1 MNSSA
6 DKNGDSIPTSNS
18 LTNIK
23 SSSSASIHAV
33 DDAPYC
39 ENCLQLEFFNIN
51 CTKCFASVHHE
62 TTSISQLLAIA
73 RQWHPDIQ
81 TNMDLLIQ
89 RMLDKGAHPDDRD
102 QLTDMTLL
110 HFACKSGAIGI
121 GDAEKSLNLVVTM
134 VEKHQANPNLIC
146 KWNDMSALHIATYF
160 DVAPIVG
167 YLVTVVKPSIIDY
180 PSRYLDSQTPLHI
193 AATNL
198 CLRSARIL
206 LSSGANILLKDDRM
220 KTPLDCVPIEM
231 NENSSIEMNQP
242 DISLE
247 LRTILE
253 EATLIIS
260 GESNST
266 DAECM
271 KTAKVVLS
279 ALGLEIGD
287 RIIVGNAKVGTLRY
301 CGPTQFAT
309 GIWTGIQLDE
319 PIGKNDGSIDGVRY
333 FVCPPNYGIFAPIN
347 RISKLDTDDCDLMMM
362 MMMNHS
368 FDSKQHHHGR
378 QSNHYHYGYNPMNV
392 HSKIDTGL
400 NTISRY
406 SHVNLALSS
415 SRSSINSEDVCI
427 GSKVYLTDKK
437 TGIIRFMGPTKF
449 APGIWYGVELT
460 RPIGKNDGSVQG
472 VRYFTC
478 KQRYG
483 IFVSF
488 ARIAKVMSSSNSKNS
503 PAQIRSSQDVSESE
517 DDSDMSLNYS
527 GTSSLD
533 LLQFTQLKNTE
544 SKLNNSN
551 HHNNNNNDDHNV
563 KNHNKPAIRRSM
575 SLCRN
580 ISTTTTTKRHSD
592 KGEYI
597 SNSNSLPH
605 EKSWLRIGVNVL
617 VNGMVGSIRYIG
629 PVHFAAKGIFLGI
642 ELRTPSGKNDG
653 SIDGKRYFTCKPNH
667 GLFARPK
674 KVTIRGI
681 NAAKLLPDS
690 QN

>member
-1 MNSSA
+1 MNFIA
-6 DKNGDSIPTSNS
+6 DKNGNTI
-18 LTNIK
+18 
-23 SSSSASIHAV
+23 SSTKIVHPI

-39 ENCLQLEFFNIN
+39 ENCWQGDEFFNLN
-51 CTKCFASVHHE
+51 CQQCFDRFQDE
-62 TTSISQLLAIA
+62 KTTISQLMAIA

-81 TNMDLLIQ
+81 TNMDLLIN
-89 RMLDKGAHPDDRD
+89 RMLEKGAHADDRD
-102 QLTDMTLL
+102 ELTDMTLL

-121 GDAEKSLNLVVTM
+121 GDEDKSLNLVVALI
-134 VEKHQANPNLIC
+134 EKYQANPNLIC

-160 DVAPIVG
+160 DVAPVVG

-180 PSRYLDSQTPLHI
+180 PSRYSDSQTPLHI

-220 KTPLDCVPIEM
+220 RTPLDCVPTESDPSFSWFEM
-231 NENSSIEMNQP
+231 QQP

-247 LRTILE
+247 LRSILE

-287 RIIVGNAKVGTLRY
+287 RIIVGNAKIGTLRY

-309 GIWTGIQLDE
+309 GIWTGIELDE
-319 PIGKNDGSIDGVRY
+319 PIGKNDGSIDGIRY
-333 FVCPPNYGIFAPIN
+333 FVCPPQYGIFAPIN

-362 MMMNHS
+362 MNHS
-368 FDSKQHHHGR
+368 FDSKQHGK
-378 QSNHYHYGYNPMNV
+378 QSNGQHHYSLSYNPLNV

-400 NTISRY
+400 NTISRH
-406 SHVNLALSS
+406 SDVNLLSS
-415 SRSSINSEDVCI
+415 SRSSINSEDVFI

-437 TGIIRFMGPTKF
+437 TGIVRFMGPTKF
-449 APGIWYGVELT
+449 APGIWYGIELT

-478 KQRYG
+478 KQRFG

-488 ARIAKVMSSSNSKNS
+488 ARIARVMSSSNSKNS
-503 PAQIRSSQDVSESE
+503 PSHICSPHDISESE
-517 DDSDMSLNYS
+517 DSDISPNFS

-544 SKLNNSN
+544 NKLLSN
-551 HHNNNNNDDHNV
+551 D
-563 KNHNKPAIRRSM
+563 KIRKSTIRRSM

-580 ISTTTTTKRHSD
+580 ISNTTTTTRHSINKED
-592 KGEYI
+592 RNK
-597 SNSNSLPH
+597 LLDPQQQQQQD
-605 EKSWLRIGVNVL
+605 SWLRIGVNVL
-617 VNGMVGSIRYIG
+617 VNSMVGSIRYIG
-629 PVHFAAKGIFLGI
+629 SVHFAEGIFLGI
-642 ELRTPSGKNDG
+642 ELRTPNGKNDG
-653 SIDGKRYFTCKPNH
+653 SIDGKRYFTCKTNH
-667 GLFARPK
+667 GLFAPPK

-681 NAAKLLPDS
+681 NAAKLLPES
-690 QN
+690 N